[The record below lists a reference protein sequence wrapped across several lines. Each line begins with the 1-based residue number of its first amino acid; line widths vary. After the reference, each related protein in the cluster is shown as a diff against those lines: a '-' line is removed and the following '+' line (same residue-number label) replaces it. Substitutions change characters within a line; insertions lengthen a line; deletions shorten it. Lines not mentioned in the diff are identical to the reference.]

1 MGLNVLLLGTLISKE
16 HSDLF
21 ARSGVRPAPADIVQE
36 YLLDGLRVNEKVDTV
51 DAVCSPR
58 IMAYPKCKIWKV
70 SDNAFRFREA
80 DVKSLGFINA
90 PVLGFA
96 QREKRIVAEAKKWAR
111 RQSGGD
117 VMVLI
122 YSMHSPFLRA
132 ACAVKKILPSAKVF
146 LIVPDLPQYMQS
158 GGVIK
163 RMLKKIDRK
172 RIDSL
177 LPVVDKY
184 VLYTKQMAEYF
195 GLKDGSW
202 MVCEGLM
209 DVSKISLGGDKPSDG
224 KKICMYAG
232 SFASQYALD
241 TLVAAFERADV
252 DAELHLYGN
261 PSEGEALMSK
271 FPNCKKTRYMGILS
285 QSEVFERMKEATLLV
300 NPRPSNLELAKYS
313 CPSKTF
319 EYMASGTP
327 VLMTRLPGLPDE
339 YHSYLYFFEEE
350 TEDGFKRALEWV
362 LAKDSTELRAKGE
375 EACEFL
381 KREKSSVCQV
391 RRIVDFY

>member
-16 HSDLF
+16 QSDLF
-21 ARSGVRPAPADIVQE
+21 ASLGVRPAPADIVQE
-36 YLLDGLRVNEKVDTV
+36 YLIDGLCVNEKVDTV

-58 IMAYPKCKIWKV
+58 IMAYPKSKIWKV

-80 DVKSLGFINA
+80 EVKSLGFINA
-90 PVLGFA
+90 PVFGFA
-96 QREKRIVAEAKKWAR
+96 QREQRIVSEAKKWAR
-111 RQSGGD
+111 RQSGD
-117 VMVLI
+117 VMVLL
-122 YSMHSPFLRA
+122 YSMHSPFLKA
-132 ACAVKKILPSAKVF
+132 AKSVKKILPSAKVF
-146 LIVPDLPQYMQS
+146 LIIPDLPQYMQS
-158 GGVIK
+158 GGTVK
-163 RMLKKIDRK
+163 RILKKIDRK
-172 RIDSL
+172 RIDRL

-184 VLYTKQMAEYF
+184 ILYTKQMAEYF
-195 GLKDGSW
+195 GLEDGSW

-209 DVSKISLGGDKPSDG
+209 DVSKISTENNEPSDG
-224 KKICMYAG
+224 KRICMYAG

-241 TLVAAFERADV
+241 TLVAAFERACV

-261 PSEGEALMSK
+261 PAEGEALISK

-327 VLMTRLPGLPDE
+327 VLMTRLPGLPEE

-350 TEDGFKRALEWV
+350 TEDGFKDTLEKV
-362 LAKDSTELRAKGE
+362 LSKDSAELRAKGT
-375 EACEFL
+375 EACNFL
-381 KREKSSVCQV
+381 KNEKSSVRQV
-391 RRIVDFY
+391 QRIVDFY